1 MNTSGMRK
9 AALALASMH
18 PADRRWVLGRMPDG
32 WRSLLMPL
40 INEAQR
46 YTTLDPE
53 LLKAVLA
60 DEPTYIAREVPP
72 PDVLIVVLDRLSPAW
87 AARILV
93 AVAPDHAEIYL
104 ASCAKAREDALRQ
117 ELTRLPSTIPRAL
130 ADELARYLSD
140 AAQTAR
146 SAGLAR

>member
-1 MNTSGMRK
+1 VNTSGMRK

-18 PADRRWVLGRMPDG
+18 PADRRWVLGRMPDS

-46 YTTLDPE
+46 YMTLDAE

-60 DEPTYIAREVPP
+60 DEPTYVAREVPP

-104 ASCAKAREDALRQ
+104 AACVKARGDSVRH
-117 ELTRLPSTIPRAL
+117 ELTRLPSTFPRSL

-140 AAQTAR
+140 AAQASR
-146 SAGLAR
+146 SGGVVR